1 MISRK
6 VPEWKK
12 KTLEKLKTLM
22 TDYRVIAV
30 GNLHKARSSQIQEL
44 RKKLYGKVEIL
55 VSKNTLIQKAID
67 DLRNKK
73 HGLEGLNKAL
83 KGSNILLFTNIDAF
97 ELSILL
103 SKSKVKVFA
112 KPGDIAMNDIVVP
125 AGNTGFSPG
134 PIISDFNELKIPAKI
149 ESGSIMIVEDT
160 VAAKKGDLIS
170 AKLASILSKLG
181 IKPIEVGLE
190 LLYAYEEG
198 SILGPEDL
206 KLDVEIYRRD
216 ISQAY
221 SEAFG
226 LAVEMNYPTRETLKP
241 ILSKAYTRAMQL
253 SVEAEYFTEEN
264 IAPITQKAHWQAMSL
279 STKLSS

>member
-206 KLDVEIYRRD
+206 KLDVEIYRRG